1 VRRRYQRRGLT
12 SRLYCLGRR
21 IEFIDDRLD
30 KTTRYYYDGVNQIA
44 EFDESDEAQ
53 RYYVH
58 GTSYVDERL
67 MMTCPLR
74 HEAVSRMDFAGD
86 GPDVGQLDNDRPYYY
101 TLDRMY
107 NP

>member
-1 VRRRYQRRGLT
+1 M
-12 SRLYCLGRR
+12 SRAKRAAD
-21 IEFIDDRLD
+21 FIRAASQ
-30 KTTRYYYDGVNQIA
+30 G
-44 EFDESDEAQ
+44 DEAQ

-58 GTSYVDERL
+58 GTSGGCPVFGMDERL